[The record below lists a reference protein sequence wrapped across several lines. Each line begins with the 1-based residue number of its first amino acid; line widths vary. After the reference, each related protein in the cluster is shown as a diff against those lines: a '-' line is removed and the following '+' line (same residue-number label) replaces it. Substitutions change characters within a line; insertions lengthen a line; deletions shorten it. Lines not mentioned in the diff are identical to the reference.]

1 MSQNVFMAD
10 LHHTGGEDEEINL
23 LFDELPADTK
33 RIFLL
38 GDIFHY
44 WVNDERFIHERYHSF
59 LNRLKQL
66 AHQGIEL
73 FFLEGNRDFFAVP
86 YLENEPWIDVLLN
99 PTLLDLHGRAIYIG
113 HGDEL
118 CWNDWQYQLYKAVIR
133 SKPLRYLA
141 EQLPVSVKLSAIKRM
156 ERASKSFIAGKK
168 PETLTV
174 PERAYQAVIHT
185 GIDVIVH
192 GHLHETYQ
200 RVIETNGRI
209 CQVLCFGWKDGKR
222 NIIHFDG

>member
-1 MSQNVFMAD
+1 MSQNVFMVD
-10 LHHTGGEDEEINL
+10 LHHTGGEDEEINRL
-23 LFDELPADTK
+23 LDELPTSAK
-33 RIFLL
+33 RLFLL

-44 WVNDERFIHERYHSF
+44 WVNDDRFIYERYTPF
-59 LNRLKQL
+59 LNRLKKL
-66 AHQGIEL
+66 ADGGIEL
-73 FFLEGNRDFFAVP
+73 FFIEGNRDFLAVP

-118 CWNDWQYQLYKAVIR
+118 CWNDWQYQLYKAFIR
-133 SKPLRYLA
+133 SRPLKFAA
-141 EQLPVSVKLSAIKRM
+141 EKLPAHLKLSIIKRM
-156 ERASKSFIAGKK
+156 EKASKAFIAGKK
-168 PETLTV
+168 QNMLKV
-174 PERAYQAVIHT
+174 PERAYHAVINT

-200 RVIETNGRI
+200 REIHSNGRV